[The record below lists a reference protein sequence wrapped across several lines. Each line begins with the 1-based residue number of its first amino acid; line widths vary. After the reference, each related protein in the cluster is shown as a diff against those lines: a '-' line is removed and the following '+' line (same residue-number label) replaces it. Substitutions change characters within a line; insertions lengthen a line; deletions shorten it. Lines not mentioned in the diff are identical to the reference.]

1 MHCKNCGQE
10 LPDFAEFCNLCGAN
24 PKAPPKKVSMTDGG
38 REMLTLGTWQDSVVR
53 VLTTAIWYGAFG
65 AIAGLLWGG
74 ALRVGIGWGALCGG
88 VGMFIVGAVL
98 GFWYLVVL
106 RHPREGGAFLGGCLA
121 PVFFMAVIG
130 GIVWIV
136 RAIV

>member
-10 LPDFAEFCNLCGAN
+10 LPDFAEVCNLCGAN
-24 PKAPPKKVSMTDGG
+24 PKAPPKKVSMSDRG

-53 VLTTAIWYGAFG
+53 V
-65 AIAGLLWGG
+65 LWGG

-121 PVFFMAVIG
+121 PVFFIAVIG
-130 GIVWIV
+130 GIVWVV
-136 RAIV
+136 RSVL